1 MGLLQDII
9 ADGDK
14 DTAMALQAEKEY
26 QAAYEAFMADSKAAM
41 IDLGKK
47 VQTTLKSK
55 AESEG
60 ELLQTKEDL
69 KANFAAL
76 EDLNEELKGLHTECD
91 FLLANFEKTQEGLA
105 QEAEALTE
113 AIQIL
118 NGAGME

>member
-1 MGLLQDII
+1 M
-9 ADGDK
+9 
-14 DTAMALQAEKEY
+14 
-26 QAAYEAFMADSKAAM
+26 
-41 IDLGKK
+41 

-105 QEAEALTE
+105 QEAEALTQ